1 MEKQSAVVIGAGVAG
16 LATATLLSREG
27 YQDRSIDRLQ
37 QAGGRAGDFTTPEA
51 PGCRWDAGPSWYL
64 MPEAFVH
71 FYHLCGTSTE
81 EQLDLIDLNPAYRVI
96 SESAD
101 PYYSEVLDISPETV
115 IDTFEKIEPGSGK
128 RLQKYLDDARL
139 VYEVAIHKFLY
150 NNFTRP
156 LNLMT
161 REMIVHARLLAI
173 LLSRSLDAYARTV
186 ARDIRLRQV

>member
-27 YQDRSIDRLQ
+27 YQVRIIDRLQ

-51 PGCRWDAGPSWYL
+51 PGFRWDAGPSWYL
-64 MPEAFVH
+64 MPEAFDH

-101 PYYSEVLDISPETV
+101 PYHSEVLDSRPV
-115 IDTFEKIEPGSGK
+115 AGPVTFKKLEPGSGK

-139 VYEVAIHKFLY
+139 GHGVPIPKFLY
-150 NNFTRP
+150 NDPTRP
-156 LNLMT
+156 LNLLT
-161 REMIVHARLLAI
+161 PEMIVHARLLAI
-173 LLSRSLDAYARTV
+173 LLS
-186 ARDIRLRQV
+186 